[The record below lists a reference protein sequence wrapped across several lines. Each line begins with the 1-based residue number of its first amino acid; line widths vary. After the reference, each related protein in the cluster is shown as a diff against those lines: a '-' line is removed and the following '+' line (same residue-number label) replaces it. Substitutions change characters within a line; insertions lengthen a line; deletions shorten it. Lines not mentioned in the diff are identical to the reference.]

1 MKVTLV
7 FVPPG
12 GGDAEYSL
20 QFELP
25 SVPQPGSYISITRP
39 DQQVGTEDFIVRR
52 NLWSLE
58 HPTTGAYETES
69 TRQAGAMRELWVQCE
84 FARGPYSSDEHRRTC
99 DGFERGGREVQ
110 SFETSAF

>member
-1 MKVTLV
+1 MEATLV

-25 SVPQPGSYISITRP
+25 SVPQPGNYISIIGP
-39 DQQVGTEDFIVRR
+39 DQQVGSEDFIVRR
-52 NLWSLE
+52 SLWHLE
-58 HPTTGAYETES
+58 HPTTGAYGEEGETG
-69 TRQAGAMRELWVQCE
+69 TMRGLYVQCE

>member
-1 MKVTLV
+1 MEATLV

-12 GGDAEYSL
+12 GGDPEYSL

-52 NLWSLE
+52 SLWHLE
-58 HPTTGAYETES
+58 HPTTGAYGEGETG
-69 TRQAGAMRELWVQCE
+69 TMRELSVQCE

-99 DGFERGGREVQ
+99 DAFEQTGREVQ
-110 SFETSAF
+110 SFETSAI

>member
-1 MKVTLV
+1 MEATLV

-39 DQQVGTEDFIVRR
+39 DQVGSEDFIVRHI
-52 NLWSLE
+52 LWHLE
-58 HPTTGAYETES
+58 HPTTGAYGEGETG
-69 TRQAGAMRELWVQCE
+69 TMRELGVECE

-99 DGFERGGREVQ
+99 DAFEQGGREVQ
-110 SFETSAF
+110 SFETSAFF

>member
-1 MKVTLV
+1 MNATLV

-39 DQQVGTEDFIVRR
+39 DQQGTEDFIVRR
-52 NLWSLE
+52 NLWHLE
-58 HPTTGAYETES
+58 QPTTGAYGEGETG
-69 TRQAGAMRELWVQCE
+69 TMTELGVECE

-99 DGFERGGREVQ
+99 DDFERGGREVQ
-110 SFETSAF
+110 DFETSAF

>member
-1 MKVTLV
+1 MKATLV

-39 DQQVGTEDFIVRR
+39 DQQGTEDFIVRR
-52 NLWSLE
+52 NLWYLE
-58 HPTTGAYETES
+58 HPTTESYETET
-69 TRQAGAMRELWVQCE
+69 TRQTGDMRELGVQCE

-99 DGFERGGREVQ
+99 DAFERGGREVQ
-110 SFETSAF
+110 DFDTSAF

>member
-1 MKVTLV
+1 MKATLV

-39 DQQVGTEDFIVRR
+39 DQQGTEDFIVRR
-52 NLWSLE
+52 NLWYLE
-58 HPTTGAYETES
+58 HPTTGASETET
-69 TRQAGAMRELWVQCE
+69 TRQAGAMRELGVQCE

-99 DGFERGGREVQ
+99 DTYERGGREVQ
-110 SFETSAF
+110 DFDASAW